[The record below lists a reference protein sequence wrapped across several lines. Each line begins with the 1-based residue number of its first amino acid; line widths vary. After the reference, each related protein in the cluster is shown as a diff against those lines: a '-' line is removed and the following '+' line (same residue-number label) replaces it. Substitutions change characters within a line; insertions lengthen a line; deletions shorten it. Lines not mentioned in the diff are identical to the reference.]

1 MDRSPVPPSDG
12 KPRGAT
18 TAGAERRPAPWWAWA
33 GAALVALA
41 VAASVG
47 AVAGM
52 FRREDFWLVAVVFA
66 VCVLPPAAMLG
77 WFLVVRPRTSAPEPH
92 AEENVE
98 RRWSERAAAG
108 AFWDVLAAAGLALA
122 AISLTGLELSARFAL
137 AAVLLLAMV
146 DFYVRHAVVSR
157 RES

>member
-1 MDRSPVPPSDG
+1 VTDAPLSHDDGARRRSV
-12 KPRGAT
+12 
-18 TAGAERRPAPWWAWA
+18 TAPNDRPAPWWAWA
-33 GAALVALA
+33 GAAVVALA

-47 AVAGM
+47 VAAGV
-52 FRREDFWLVAVVFA
+52 FRREDFWLVAAVFT

-108 AFWDVLAAAGLALA
+108 AFWDVLVVAGLTLTAV
-122 AISLTGLELSARFAL
+122 SLTGLELSVSFAL
-137 AAVLLLAMV
+137 AVVVLVAMV
-146 DFYVRHAVVSR
+146 DFFVRHAVVSR

>member
-1 MDRSPVPPSDG
+1 MSDAPVPADDSPLQGREHALGD
-12 KPRGAT
+12 RT
-18 TAGAERRPAPWWAWA
+18 APWWAWA

-47 AVAGM
+47 VAAGL
-52 FRREDFWLVAVVFA
+52 FRRDDFWLVAAVFTA
-66 VCVLPPAAMLG
+66 CVLPPAAVLG

-98 RRWSERAAAG
+98 RRWTERAATG
-108 AFWDVLAAAGLALA
+108 AFWDVLVVAGLTLTAV
-122 AISLTGLELSARFAL
+122 SLTGLELSASFVL
-137 AAVLLLAMV
+137 AVVVLVAMV
-146 DFYVRHAVVSR
+146 DFFVRHAVVSR